1 MEPKRSA
8 LNAAEATLAEK
19 QFALGRSREQLALVV
34 AKVSARRCCLGY
46 LCLIGAF
53 SAYIYAYAYA
63 FDSCTLSAAQR
74 THLAYARIHVQVEEL
89 QSQHSKAVAEKTA
102 LALEA
107 QELAEKL
114 ARAEALLQVGPQLEV
129 MLTL

>member
-53 SAYIYAYAYA
+53 SAYIYAYA

-74 THLAYARIHVQVEEL
+74 TNLAYARIHVQVEEL